1 MNDWIARGFS
11 TPNGRP
17 NKPIIMKRFLFLL
30 TFTLGLFI
38 TSAQKA
44 PYVIYTAKGKKVS
57 YKKMLKSLEEK
68 DMVLFGE
75 LHNNPIAHWLQ
86 FELTSDLST
95 KKPLILGAEMIE
107 ADNQNELNAYLS
119 DKIDAKALDTV
130 ARLWPNHK
138 TDYAPLVDFAKDKE
152 LVFVAT
158 NVPRRYANMVYKNGF
173 EALDSLSNEEKS
185 WIAPLPITFDPELPG
200 YQNILKMMGD
210 HGSPTLVMAQ
220 AIKDATMAYF
230 ILQNYKENSLFI
242 HYNGAYHSNNY
253 EGILWYLQLDRPDL
267 ACGTISTVSQE
278 DVQNLEEKNK
288 GIADFI
294 ICVDK
299 NMTTTY

>member
-1 MNDWIARGFS
+1 
-11 TPNGRP
+11 
-17 NKPIIMKRFLFLL
+17 MKHFLFLL
-30 TFTLGLFI
+30 VFTLSLSLGN
-38 TSAQKA
+38 AQKA
-44 PYVIYTAKGKKVS
+44 PYVIYNAKGKKVS
-57 YKKMLKSLEEK
+57 YKKMLKTLEEK

-86 FELTSDLST
+86 FELTSDLFL

-107 ADNQNELNAYLS
+107 ADNQKELNAYLAEE
-119 DKIDAKALDTV
+119 IDAKALDTV

-138 TDYAPLVDFAKDKE
+138 TDYAPLVDFAKEKE
-152 LVFVAT
+152 IVFVAT
-158 NVPRRYANMVYKNGF
+158 NVPRRYASIVYKGGF
-173 EALDSLSNEEKS
+173 EALDSLTTEEKS
-185 WIAPLPITFDPELPG
+185 WIAPLPITYDPELPG

-220 AIKDATMAYF
+220 AIKDATMAHF
-230 ILQNYKENSLFI
+230 ILENYKENSLFM

-253 EGILWYLQLDRPDL
+253 EGILWYLMLERPDL
-267 ACGTISTVSQE
+267 AYGTISTVTQE
-278 DVQNLEEKNK
+278 DVHQLAKENM